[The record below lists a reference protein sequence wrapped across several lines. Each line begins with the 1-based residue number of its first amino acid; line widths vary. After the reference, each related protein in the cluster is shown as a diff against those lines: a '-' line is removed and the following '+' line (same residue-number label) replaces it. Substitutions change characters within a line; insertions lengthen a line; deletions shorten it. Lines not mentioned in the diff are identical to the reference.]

1 MRNIY
6 ETFMGGD
13 QWLTHS
19 SSRKFKLSND
29 PNNTKWSKNTTSFG
43 HKIMTEQG
51 WTPGQFLG
59 AQDAPHAEFHTEA
72 NASHIRVVLKDD
84 NLGIGAKKGSGV
96 NQGEC
101 VGLDVFQT
109 LLGRLNSTDE
119 EEYVKEQNRREDLKR
134 AIYTEQ
140 KWGTIRFVHGG
151 FLIGDKIQD
160 LIDGEKER
168 LKNLKEAESDSES
181 TSSDSDS
188 DSDSDEDKLKKS
200 KKTIEVETAK
210 LTLDIKSKKRKSED
224 DGEDK
229 AAKKARKAAEKE
241 ERKAQKAAEKE
252 DDSKLSKKERKQ
264 KRKERKAGKEKKR
277 TLKAAKKEAKAAAK
291 KDGKKD
297 KKRSSAVPTPPISSI
312 STPRPILQSGR
323 LAVRARNIEAKRMA
337 SMASSS
343 INEVCDNLTWI
354 VH

>member
-1 MRNIY
+1 M
-6 ETFMGGD
+6 
-13 QWLTHS
+13 LTRLLD
-19 SSRKFKLSND
+19 RKFKLSND

-43 HKIMTEQG
+43 HKIMIEQG
-51 WTPGQFLG
+51 WAPGQFLG

-168 LKNLKEAESDSES
+168 VKNLKMAESDSD
-181 TSSDSDS
+181 SSSSDS
-188 DSDSDEDKLKKS
+188 DSDSDEDEEEKP

-210 LTLDIKSKKRKSED
+210 LTLDTKSKKRKSED
-224 DGEDK
+224 DDKDK
-229 AAKKARKAAEKE
+229 AAKKAKKAAEKVD
-241 ERKAQKAAEKE
+241 RKAQKTAEKD

-264 KRKERKAGKEKKR
+264 KRKERKAAKEKR
-277 TLKAAKKEAKAAAK
+277 RAEKAAKKEAKASTK

-297 KKRSSAVPTPPISSI
+297 KKRSRDESSSSAVPTPPVSGT

-337 SMASSS
+337 AMHGTS
-343 INEVCDNLTWI
+343 INEVCDNFSWA

>member
-1 MRNIY
+1 
-6 ETFMGGD
+6 
-13 QWLTHS
+13 
-19 SSRKFKLSND
+19 
-29 PNNTKWSKNTTSFG
+29 
-43 HKIMTEQG
+43 MTEQG

-119 EEYVKEQNRREDLKR
+119 EEYVKEQERREDLKR

-160 LIDGEKER
+160 LIDGEKQR
-168 LKNLKEAESDSES
+168 VKDLKDAGSDSDS
-181 TSSDSDS
+181 TSSDSNS
-188 DSDSDEDKLKKS
+188 DSDSEEEVKPKKE
-200 KKTIEVETAK
+200 KKTIEVETAN
-210 LTLDIKSKKRKSED
+210 LTFDSKSKKRKSED

-241 ERKAQKAAEKE
+241 ERKTKKSAEKE

-264 KRKERKAGKEKKR
+264 KRKEHRAAKEKKR
-277 TLKAAKKEAKAAAK
+277 AEKAAKKEAKAAAK

-297 KKRSSAVPTPPISSI
+297 KKRNRDDSTSAVSTPSVSGT

-337 SMASSS
+337 AMGSAS
-343 INEVCDNLTWI
+343 INEVCSNFSWA
-354 VH
+354 VN

>member
-1 MRNIY
+1 
-6 ETFMGGD
+6 
-13 QWLTHS
+13 
-19 SSRKFKLSND
+19 
-29 PNNTKWSKNTTSFG
+29 
-43 HKIMTEQG
+43 MTEQG

-168 LKNLKEAESDSES
+168 VKNLKKAESESDSS
-181 TSSDSDS
+181 SSDSDS
-188 DSDSDEDKLKKS
+188 DSDSDDEEKVQKS

-210 LTLDIKSKKRKSED
+210 LTLDSKSKKRKSED

-264 KRKERKAGKEKKR
+264 KRKERKAAKEKRR
-277 TLKAAKKEAKAAAK
+277 TEKAAKKEAKAAAK
-291 KDGKKD
+291 KGGKKD
-297 KKRSSAVPTPPISSI
+297 KKRSRDESGSSAVPTPPVSGT

-323 LAVRARNIEAKRMA
+323 LAVRARNIAAKRMA
-337 SMASSS
+337 AMHGAS
-343 INEVCDNLTWI
+343 INEVSDSFSWT